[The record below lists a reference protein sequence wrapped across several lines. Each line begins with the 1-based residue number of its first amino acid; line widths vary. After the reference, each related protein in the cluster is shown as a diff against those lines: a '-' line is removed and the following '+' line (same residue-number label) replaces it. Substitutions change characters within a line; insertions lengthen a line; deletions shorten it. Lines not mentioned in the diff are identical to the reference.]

1 MKTDNDIQVE
11 KLINNLMA
19 DINLELKSSEG
30 DSSLISKIAE
40 TVLSKN
46 TIYKPLISKKS
57 WAMIFCVVVLVIY
70 FFLQFDFHNLTEI
83 KKYNFD
89 FLNNFLLKDWLV
101 FKPTLVTKYV
111 ILSLSFMLI
120 VQVIFLKKHF
130 SHRIDMEK

>member
-19 DINLELKSSEG
+19 DVKLESPSE
-30 DSSLISKIAE
+30 DFNSRLMSKITE

-57 WAMIFCVVVLVIY
+57 WVIIFCVVVLVIY
-70 FFLQFDFHNLTEI
+70 FFLHFDFHNLTEI

-120 VQVIFLKKHF
+120 VQVIFLKKYF
-130 SHRIDMEK
+130 SHRINMEK

>member
-19 DINLELKSSEG
+19 DVKLESPSE
-30 DSSLISKIAE
+30 DFNSRLMSKIAE

-70 FFLQFDFHNLTEI
+70 IFLQFDFHKLTEI

-89 FLNNFLLKDWLV
+89 FLNNFLLKNWLV

-130 SHRIDMEK
+130 SHRINMEK